1 LTLVKERIRALR
13 DHPQAYVVY
22 DNFQWH
28 ETLSSLALGS
38 SRGKMRTVTT
48 GMIVINPYVDKYIG
62 LRQSQLTRTHELN
75 YQLLVDSPAIYKDD
89 TSEQISKALIADAIL
104 RYYPGVI
111 EKSFA
116 TDKRFPRM
124 PVIDVLEPRKYEV
137 HQLGPIFFDE
147 GSLEGTYGVHQDI
160 WLRQLGLDRLEDFR
174 ERLWIVGGDHR
185 TTLLNRSIRQEQRFS
200 TQIYDRRDWLV
211 SPSQPFHLMLNFLYL
226 IVRTHYGDAGNRASK
241 ATLLHDLLFWDRP
254 HITRENCP
262 YHLLKPLILEG
273 WDARVIAM
281 THQVLKRWN
290 RRTNAIA
297 NMSRKEDFCKALS
310 NMSMEGFLQLVD
322 EIWNTAFTGEAWQG
336 VEHQGDVTFTS
347 QCRFIQQVETFKT
360 LEWAVKHGDIGLFR
374 RIIDIMIFYFIGS
387 EQTNYANEMLYFRWL
402 LSEEVSDS
410 TLQRAILSS
419 CLINIR
425 GQANTFLPADLVLE
439 HINLTLAL
447 ALKAKKNSTFDLDHA
462 FSELSLCGGDLI
474 QLRSSIEP
482 HFGVRINADHSKKKV
497 DADVHLLAHSLL
509 CNNSMEIKSNREVT
523 YASPDVLRIG
533 GDKLFN
539 KLGDFNRRTA
549 ELSGLHMPSATP
561 LVPSEDL
568 SPDNLLADISAH
580 AMALDVSGDSLDD
593 DLLGFE
599 DLSLD

>member
-1 LTLVKERIRALR
+1 
-13 DHPQAYVVY
+13 
-22 DNFQWH
+22 
-28 ETLSSLALGS
+28 
-38 SRGKMRTVTT
+38 M
-48 GMIVINPYVDKYIG
+48 
-62 LRQSQLTRTHELN
+62 
-75 YQLLVDSPAIYKDD
+75 
-89 TSEQISKALIADAIL
+89 
-104 RYYPGVI
+104 
-111 EKSFA
+111 
-116 TDKRFPRM
+116 
-124 PVIDVLEPRKYEV
+124 
-137 HQLGPIFFDE
+137 
-147 GSLEGTYGVHQDI
+147 
-160 WLRQLGLDRLEDFR
+160 
-174 ERLWIVGGDHR
+174 
-185 TTLLNRSIRQEQRFS
+185 
-200 TQIYDRRDWLV
+200 
-211 SPSQPFHLMLNFLYL
+211 
-226 IVRTHYGDAGNRASK
+226 
-241 ATLLHDLLFWDRP
+241 
-254 HITRENCP
+254 
-262 YHLLKPLILEG
+262 
-273 WDARVIAM
+273 
-281 THQVLKRWN
+281 
-290 RRTNAIA
+290 
-297 NMSRKEDFCKALS
+297 
-310 NMSMEGFLQLVD
+310 D

>member
-1 LTLVKERIRALR
+1 M
-13 DHPQAYVVY
+13 VY

-48 GMIVINPYVDKYIG
+48 GMIMIVINPYVDKYIG

-104 RYYPGVI
+104 RYYPDVI

-281 THQVLKRWN
+281 THQVLERWN

-336 VEHQGDVTFTS
+336 VEHHEVLIFVFLIHRLIFIHVTIKQRNS
-347 QCRFIQQVETFKT
+347 Y
-360 LEWAVKHGDIGLFR
+360 LEVLVNGFR
-374 RIIDIMIFYFIGS
+374 CG
-387 EQTNYANEMLYFRWL
+387 FRNVLGCSFW
-402 LSEEVSDS
+402 
-410 TLQRAILSS
+410 
-419 CLINIR
+419 
-425 GQANTFLPADLVLE
+425 FLNRVDNVLKF
-439 HINLTLAL
+439 
-447 ALKAKKNSTFDLDHA
+447 LKSY
-462 FSELSLCGGDLI
+462 I
-474 QLRSSIEP
+474 
-482 HFGVRINADHSKKKV
+482 
-497 DADVHLLAHSLL
+497 
-509 CNNSMEIKSNREVT
+509 
-523 YASPDVLRIG
+523 
-533 GDKLFN
+533 
-539 KLGDFNRRTA
+539 
-549 ELSGLHMPSATP
+549 
-561 LVPSEDL
+561 
-568 SPDNLLADISAH
+568 
-580 AMALDVSGDSLDD
+580 
-593 DLLGFE
+593 
-599 DLSLD
+599 